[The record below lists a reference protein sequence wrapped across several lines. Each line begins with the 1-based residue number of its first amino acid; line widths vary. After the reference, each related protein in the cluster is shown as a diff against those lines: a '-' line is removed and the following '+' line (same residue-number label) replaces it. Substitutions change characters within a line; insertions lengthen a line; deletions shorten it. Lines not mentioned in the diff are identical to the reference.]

1 MAGDVDLTMTNE
13 DLPQGRA
20 QGQNLGSGEKHGHL
34 KPNRG
39 VKPANTIELIGE
51 FKRSKNQ
58 VISDNMQ
65 HRDWTEI
72 FRLRQKSAA
81 FTLEQMV
88 KEKQQLHEQKLKA
101 MEKETMDYSMLK
113 SFETATDHQ
122 PRSPESAT
130 GQQGPK
136 GAAP

>member
-1 MAGDVDLTMTNE
+1 VTT
-13 DLPQGRA
+13 QGKA
-20 QGQNLGSGEKHGHL
+20 QGQNLTGRERYPHKYAHL
-34 KPNRG
+34 KQGRALQ
-39 VKPANTIELIGE
+39 PANTIELIGE

-101 MEKETMDYSMLK
+101 IEKETMDFSTL
-113 SFETATDHQ
+113 
-122 PRSPESAT
+122 
-130 GQQGPK
+130 
-136 GAAP
+136 

>member
-1 MAGDVDLTMTNE
+1 MTNE
-13 DLPQGRA
+13 DGVNTCMPQGRA
-20 QGQNLGSGEKHGHL
+20 QGQHLSSCEKHAHL
-34 KPNRG
+34 KHNRG
-39 VKPANTIELIGE
+39 LRPANTIELIGE

-88 KEKQQLHEQKLKA
+88 KEKQQLHE
-101 MEKETMDYSMLK
+101 
-113 SFETATDHQ
+113 
-122 PRSPESAT
+122 
-130 GQQGPK
+130 
-136 GAAP
+136 

>member
-13 DLPQGRA
+13 DLPQGKA
-20 QGQNLGSGEKHGHL
+20 HGQNLSSCEKHTHL
-34 KPNRG
+34 KHNRG
-39 VKPANTIELIGE
+39 LRPANTIELIGE

-88 KEKQQLHEQKLKA
+88 KEKQQLHE
-101 MEKETMDYSMLK
+101 
-113 SFETATDHQ
+113 
-122 PRSPESAT
+122 
-130 GQQGPK
+130 
-136 GAAP
+136 